1 MRRIQGIVVCGG
13 IARRDGGHEVYI
25 YKLSDENCPE
35 GAQFGSPRC
44 LRRTVRSPGR
54 PVAGAV
60 DYTAALALVRLPAG
74 AEGIAALE
82 AARPGAIFEVAGSRT
97 TGRVG
102 RGVGE
107 EVDVLEGAVVT
118 PLGGSAPRE
127 VLPALEIDISEAR
140 LLPRGVPAVVRGVA
154 VTPVRESDGRAPLAW
169 FLLGAAPP
177 ASGIRILPPG
187 APTAVRVVLF
197 GRRAADLPAIE
208 PGATVRAA
216 CVHRES
222 VDPTAPWYPNEAREI
237 LFPGRPEED
246 LPDSVSELHGG
257 PESSVAVT

>member
-1 MRRIQGIVVCGG
+1 MRRIQGVLICGG
-13 IARRDGGHEVYI
+13 VARRDGGREVYV

-35 GAQFGSPRC
+35 GAQFGDPKC
-44 LRRTVRSPGR
+44 LRRTVRSPER

-82 AARPGAIFEVAGSRT
+82 AARPGAVFEVAGSRT
-97 TGRVG
+97 SGRSG

-107 EVDVLEGAVVT
+107 EVEVVEGATVA
-118 PLGGSAPRE
+118 PLGGPAPRE
-127 VLPALEIDISEAR
+127 VLRALEIDVSEAR

-154 VTPVRESDGRAPLAW
+154 VTPVREANGRAPLAW
-169 FLLGAAPP
+169 FLLGNAPP
-177 ASGIRILPPG
+177 ASGISILPPG
-187 APTAVRVVLF
+187 APRIIRVVLF
-197 GRRAADLPAIE
+197 GRCASDLPAIE
-208 PGATVRAA
+208 PGAAVRVA

-222 VDPTAPWYPNEAREI
+222 VDPAAPWYPAEAREA
-237 LFPGRPEED
+237 LWPGRSEED

-257 PESSVAVT
+257 PESSVAVL

>member
-1 MRRIQGIVVCGG
+1 MRKITGVLVCGG
-13 IARRDGGHEVYI
+13 ARRNGGHEAYI

-35 GAQFGSPRC
+35 GSRFGDPRC
-44 LRRTVRSPGR
+44 RRAAVRSLER

-82 AARPGAIFEVAGSRT
+82 AARPGAVFEIAGQRT
-97 TGRVG
+97 SGRTG

-107 EVDVLEGAVVT
+107 EIDVLEGASVSPV
-118 PLGGSAPRE
+118 PGPAPRE
-127 VLPALEIDISEAR
+127 VLPALEVPISEAR

-154 VTPVRESDGRAPLAW
+154 ATPVREANGRAPLAW

-177 ASGIRILPPG
+177 AGGISILPPG

-197 GRRAADLPAIE
+197 GRSAADLPTIT
-208 PGATVRAA
+208 PGAAVRAA

-222 VDPTAPWYPNEAREI
+222 VDPAAPWYPAEARAV
-237 LFPGRPEED
+237 LFPGRSAED